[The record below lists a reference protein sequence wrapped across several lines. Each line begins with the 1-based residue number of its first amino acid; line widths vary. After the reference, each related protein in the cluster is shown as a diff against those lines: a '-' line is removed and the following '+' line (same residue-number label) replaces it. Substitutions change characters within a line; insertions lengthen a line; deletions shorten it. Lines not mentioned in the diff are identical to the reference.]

1 MLFYLP
7 KAGLPGSHFDRYA
20 VLAFWASVAVIAYTY
35 AGYPLLLWVLTK
47 LRRPRP
53 SEPSTAPSI
62 TILICAHNE
71 ARNIGKK
78 LTDCLAL
85 NYPHER
91 LQIVVASDGST
102 DETVQIVRSFSD
114 QGVGLVVIPQQ
125 RGKTNA
131 QNVAVQYATGDIV
144 VFSDATT
151 EYQADALQYIA
162 GNFADPAVG
171 AVSGRYYYF
180 DPEKESSF
188 NSGAQAFAGYDNGI
202 RKMQSELASITGC
215 CGCIYAVRRSLYT
228 PLQPHIISDL
238 VEPMHVLLQGAK
250 VKLEP
255 RAVARESTAN
265 TSRKEFSMRVRVIT
279 RALHG
284 ISSVGSLL
292 SPWRHPWIALQ
303 LYSHKLLRY
312 GVPIFLLGALLSSF
326 LLIHIPLYRFIF
338 VAQAF
343 FYAVALLTAFVPA
356 QKLARP
362 LALPLYFC
370 IVNAAALAA
379 IIQFARGE
387 RYVSWRPEREVSRA
401 H

>member
-7 KAGLPGSHFDRYA
+7 KAGFGPQFDRYA
-20 VLAFWASVAVIAYTY
+20 VVAFWACVAVIAYTY

-47 LRRPRP
+47 LRRSRP
-53 SEPSTAPSI
+53 SEPSTTPSI

-71 ARNIGKK
+71 AKNIGKK

-85 NYPHER
+85 NYPHDR
-91 LQIVVASDGST
+91 LQIIVASDGST

-114 QGVGLVVIPQQ
+114 RGVGLVAIPQQ

-131 QNVAVQYATGDIV
+131 QNVAVQYATGDII

-162 GNFADPAVG
+162 GNFADPSVG

-180 DPEKESSF
+180 DPEKALSS
-188 NSGAQAFAGYDNGI
+188 NSGAKAFAGYDNRI
-202 RKMQSELASITGC
+202 RQMQSEIASITGC

-265 TSRKEFSMRVRVIT
+265 TCRKEFSMRVRVIT

-284 ISSVGSLL
+284 ISSVGALL
-292 SPWRHPWIALQ
+292 SPWRYPWIALQ

-312 GVPIFLLGALLSSF
+312 SVPVFLLGALLFSS
-326 LLIHIPLYRFIF
+326 LLIHVPLYRFIF
-338 VAQAF
+338 VTQAF
-343 FYAVALLTAFVPA
+343 VYAIALLTAFVPA

-370 IVNAAALAA
+370 IVNAAALTA
-379 IIQFARGE
+379 IVQFARGE